1 MEVTFFR
8 HGIAVDRADPLAP
21 IDFERP
27 LTLDGKNKTESAAR
41 GLRALDVR
49 PALVLSSPYKRC
61 VQTARL
67 LAQALG
73 VPKKSVR
80 EIDAL
85 DPHSDPHSLWPELA
99 LIERESILCVGHGG
113 AIEPTVGLA
122 LGLLAAHPEALAA
135 LDALDDNDDRDDH
148 DDRAEGTPTSTL
160 PFASASLDPML
171 DAAFRTLH
179 LKKAGALQL
188 DVRFDPVLSARLSW
202 LVTPRILRQL
212 GRT

>member
-27 LTLDGKNKTESAAR
+27 LTMDGKNKTESAAR

-49 PALVLSSPYKRC
+49 PALVLSSPFKRC
-61 VQTARL
+61 VQSARL
-67 LAQALG
+67 IAQVLG
-73 VPKKSVR
+73 IPKRSVR
-80 EIDAL
+80 ELEAL
-85 DPHSDPHSLWPELA
+85 GPHADPHLLWPELA
-99 LIERESILCVGHGG
+99 LVERESILCVGHGG
-113 AIEPTVGLA
+113 AIEPTVGIA
-122 LGLLAAHPEALAA
+122 LGLLGAPADDDAAEAPPEV
-135 LDALDDNDDRDDH
+135 ALDDDP
-148 DDRAEGTPTSTL
+148 ATATPS
-160 PFASASLDPML
+160 DPML
-171 DAAFRTLH
+171 DVAFRTLH

-202 LVTPRILRQL
+202 LVNPKILRQL

>member
-21 IDFERP
+21 VDFERP

-41 GLRALDVR
+41 GMRALGIR
-49 PALVLSSPYKRC
+49 PAIVLSSPFKRC

-67 LAQALG
+67 IAQELG
-73 VPKKSVR
+73 LPKKSVR

-85 DPHSDPHSLWPELA
+85 GAHADPHSLWPELA

-113 AIEPTVGLA
+113 AIEPAVGLA
-122 LGLLAAHPEALAA
+122 LGLISADVRDDDDDADDDDEPTALAPSTSPTTPNDPS
-135 LDALDDNDDRDDH
+135 LDAV
-148 DDRAEGTPTSTL
+148 
-160 PFASASLDPML
+160 
-171 DAAFRTLH
+171 FRTLH

-202 LVTPRILRQL
+202 LVSPKILRQL
-212 GRT
+212 GRS

>member
-8 HGIAVDRADPLAP
+8 HGIAVDRADPLSP

-85 DPHSDPHSLWPELA
+85 GPHADAHILWPELA

-122 LGLLAAHPEALAA
+122 LGLLAADPESLAA
-135 LDALDDNDDRDDH
+135 QPESLDDNDDRDD
-148 DDRAEGTPTSTL
+148 RSEGSPTPSL
-160 PFASASLDPML
+160 PFASAPLDPLL

-212 GRT
+212 GRI